1 MLVSVN
7 WKKNKTKQKLETFS
21 KSCYIID
28 FLNSVL
34 YCQLR
39 LLGLIL
45 HLTDNKESKN
55 KNGSDSDNYEKN

>member
-1 MLVSVN
+1 MLIE
-7 WKKNKTKQKLETFS
+7 KKNKTKQKLETFS
-21 KSCYIID
+21 ESCYIID
-28 FLNSVL
+28 FLNSLL

>member
-1 MLVSVN
+1 MLIE
-7 WKKNKTKQKLETFS
+7 KKNKTKTRKTFS

-28 FLNSVL
+28 FLNSLL